1 MERVAAPAGETPL
14 IDLTKGT
21 FTTNDTDAPP
31 RRTRNARTTSPPKKR
46 APLPAWKD
54 GVISAWATNL
64 YTTAGKMVAAYDEN
78 YGVVLQGIA
87 VPAGQ
92 AWENLAKDS
101 PTLRR
106 IIHSLMTTTKTSELI
121 MAHMPLIIL
130 VMHKHGPVKQKID
143 ELSDQLAEEMSSA
156 G

>member
-1 MERVAAPAGETPL
+1 MAAPAGETPL

-21 FTTNDTDAPP
+21 FTTNDSDAPP
-31 RRTRNARTTSPPKKR
+31 RRTRNTKPTSSAPKKR

-54 GVISAWATNL
+54 GVISSWATNL
-64 YTTAGKMVAAYDEN
+64 YITAGKMVAAYDEN
-78 YGVVLQGIA
+78 YGTVLQGIA

-101 PTLRR
+101 PGLRR
-106 IIHSLMTTTKTSELI
+106 VFHSLMTTTKMSELV
-121 MAHMPLIIL
+121 MAHVPLIIL
-130 VMHKHGPVKQKID
+130 VMHRHGPVKQKID
-143 ELSDQLAEEMSSA
+143 ELSEQLAEEMSSA